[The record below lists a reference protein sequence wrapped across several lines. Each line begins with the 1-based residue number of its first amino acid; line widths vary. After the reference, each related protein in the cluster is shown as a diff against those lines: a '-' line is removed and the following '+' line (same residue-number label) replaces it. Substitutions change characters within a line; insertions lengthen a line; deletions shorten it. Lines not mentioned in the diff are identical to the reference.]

1 MGAMASITSVFPG
14 PIRQN
19 AYLVSDLQASM
30 AQWLRM
36 GIGPWI
42 VLPSFAQIDSEYRG
56 RPTAPVVSI
65 AFANSG
71 PLQIELIH
79 QEDESPSI
87 YKEFADSGRV
97 GFHHV
102 AFWSEDFDATL
113 ARAAAAGW
121 PVVHHGSGGGIAK
134 FAYLD
139 AGGFT
144 STVIEVM
151 ELNETTTWMT
161 TTVRDAAQD
170 WDGRDPVR
178 SLG

>member
-1 MGAMASITSVFPG
+1 MSTTSPVFPG

-19 AYLVSDLQASM
+19 AYLVPDLRVAIS
-30 AQWLRM
+30 QWLDL

-42 VLPSFAQIDSEYRG
+42 VLPSFAQTDSEYRG
-56 RPTAPVVSI
+56 RRTAPVVSI

-71 PLQIELIH
+71 DLQLELIQ

-87 YKEFADSGRV
+87 YKEFTDAGRV

-102 AFWSEDFDATL
+102 AFWSEDFDATI
-113 ARAAAAGW
+113 AAAQGAGW

-151 ELNETTTWMT
+151 ELNQTTKWMAKM
-161 TTVRDAAQD
+161 VRDAAHD
-170 WDGRDPVR
+170 WDGSDPIR
-178 SLG
+178 TLG

>member
-1 MGAMASITSVFPG
+1 MAGKTSVFPG
-14 PIRQN
+14 PVRQN
-19 AYLVSDLQASM
+19 AYLVDDLQRGIE
-30 AQWLRM
+30 QWLGL

-42 VLPSFAQIDSEYRG
+42 VLRSFAQVDSEYRG
-56 RPTAPVVSI
+56 QPTAPVVSI

-71 PLQIELIH
+71 ELQIELIQ

-87 YKEFADSGRV
+87 YKEFTDGGGS
-97 GFHHV
+97 GFHHI

-113 ARAAAAGW
+113 EAAANAGW
-121 PVVHHGSGGGIAK
+121 PVLHHGTGGGIAK

-151 ELNETTTWMT
+151 EFNETTKWMT
-161 TTVRDAAQD
+161 TMVREAGKD
-170 WDGRDPVR
+170 WDGLDPVR
-178 SLG
+178 TLG